1 MATAKCVVP
10 GGLSPLGVGPS
21 GTHQWEVV
29 DGSLDSLDKALQA
42 VSSDLPDK
50 VAHTATVTVRRV
62 FLTSLEAN
70 ADGAIWNAAQ
80 VCKLQEREE
89 ELEQRIWTLEPEMHG
104 EEASVSRSEE
114 TQDSDDEHYDAM
126 GPCLLVRPACVR
138 R

>member
-1 MATAKCVVP
+1 MATAKCVVV
-10 GGLSPLGVGPS
+10 GGLSPLGMGPC

-29 DGSLDSLDKALQA
+29 DGSLDSLDRALQV

-50 VAHTATVTVRRV
+50 VAHTATVTVRRI

-70 ADGAIWNAAQ
+70 ADGAICNAAQ

-104 EEASVSRSEE
+104 PRKSMFPVARRHGTV
-114 TQDSDDEHYDAM
+114 M
-126 GPCLLVRPACVR
+126 MNIMMPWVPAC
-138 R
+138 